1 MFFCNGTVT
10 KWIYGATA
18 DTKASQPELQIW
30 RQLGPNNY
38 TKIGHSLVNAGTM
51 NGTNLYEFIP
61 QTPVQFQ
68 EEDIFGVHIPSN
80 FQSDLIMYEQD
91 GSGPINYRVG
101 GNVDFP
107 LSTITEALAIDGND
121 FPLVTVEISGKNY
134 DLINH
139 AYQILAVST
148 STMSGLLSAEIETSS
163 ISSIKTSL
171 SAISNTSVI
180 STTLTSMISTTITS
194 SSLMIAT
201 TQIASSI
208 TMMSTTPISS
218 FVAISSAAGTPSFVI
233 PTTPSH
239 MDVISTP
246 STPSATSTNSTILF
260 LTDTSLLVNSNTP
273 GGYNL
278 SVSSLSV
285 TSAVVLSSESDL
297 ITSTSKTTFA
307 TSATSTNTVPL
318 PALVSSAVIIGGI
331 TGFLTVACLVTI
343 ITLSI
348 IVCIIKKRARLN
360 PLNVDIPLEVSPTT
374 FSATNVFAVSNI
386 KDNPAYVASSSSLT
400 ETLLENAAYDSATKL
415 NDNPAYGSRS
425 TTDNPAC
432 ANTEYAVVE
441 VSYAYPDTSNI
452 YDTAEASP
460 DQDDNEYASL

>member
-1 MFFCNGTVT
+1 
-10 KWIYGATA
+10 
-18 DTKASQPELQIW
+18 
-30 RQLGPNNY
+30 
-38 TKIGHSLVNAGTM
+38 
-51 NGTNLYEFIP
+51 
-61 QTPVQFQ
+61 
-68 EEDIFGVHIPSN
+68 
-80 FQSDLIMYEQD
+80 
-91 GSGPINYRVG
+91 
-101 GNVDFP
+101 
-107 LSTITEALAIDGND
+107 
-121 FPLVTVEISGKNY
+121 
-134 DLINH
+134 
-139 AYQILAVST
+139 
-148 STMSGLLSAEIETSS
+148 MSSLLSVEIETSS

-171 SAISNTSVI
+171 FAISITSVI
-180 STTLTSMISTTITS
+180 STTLTSMVSTTMTS
-194 SSLMIAT
+194 SSLMIAN
-201 TQIASSI
+201 TQITSSS
-208 TMMSTTPISS
+208 TMISTTPISS
-218 FVAISSAAGTPSFVI
+218 FAAISSAAATPSFVI

-239 MDVISTP
+239 IDVISTP

-285 TSAVVLSSESDL
+285 TSTVVLL
-297 ITSTSKTTFA
+297 TSTSKTTFA

-318 PALVSSAVIIGGI
+318 PAVVSSAVIIGGI
-331 TGFLTVACLVTI
+331 TGFLTVVCLVTI

-374 FSATNVFAVSNI
+374 FAATNVFTVSNI

-400 ETLLENAAYDSATKL
+400 ETLLENAAYESATKL